1 MQNLVLGSFFAHIQF
16 SSRTINLAGYLLL
29 SRDRLRRFKT
39 MLHRRNITQPHYIR
53 MQKAVIIRSKASPQA
68 QSRHRQNRTAIR
80 FYSAKKCVIIR
91 LQLVQH
97 KVSESNL
104 DLQLQISNN
113 YCSCLLSPNCLEI
126 LRGPTSAASK
136 LYPPDNH
143 LVIEHRTVKMN
154 LHRQRKISALM
165 LLYRGCA

>member
-1 MQNLVLGSFFAHIQF
+1 MLNAKFSSWKFFAHVQF
-16 SSRTINLAGYLLL
+16 SSRTINLAGYLLF

-39 MLHRRNITQPHYIR
+39 MLHRRNITQPHYVR
-53 MQKAVIIRSKASPQA
+53 MQKAMIIRSKASPQA
-68 QSRHRQNRTAIR
+68 QSRHWQKPQNRTAIR

-104 DLQLQISNN
+104 DLQHQISNN
-113 YCSCLLSPNCLEI
+113 YCSCLLSPHYCLEI

-143 LVIEHRTVKMN
+143 LVI
-154 LHRQRKISALM
+154 SALM